1 LRLAWYVEAPHR
13 PYRMNPFTD
22 VFKAWFT
29 TIIYIMTIFLS
40 SGAVG
45 AIQIWLRHQ
54 GMQRIVSAALLA
66 VFVVLVVR
74 IVVFRLN
81 KRAVGDIA
89 ALFTAGLVY
98 VYLIKAYAK
107 APSDWMH
114 LVEYP
119 PLAVITY
126 YSLKFSVRGWVALV
140 CALLLT
146 SAVGAG
152 DEFTQR
158 YIPGRT
164 SDIHDFIVNVV
175 SSAVALAFVW
185 AVIERKEKV
194 VEG

>member
-1 LRLAWYVEAPHR
+1 
-13 PYRMNPFTD
+13 MNLFTD

-29 TIIYIMTIFLS
+29 TVIYIMTIFLS

-45 AIQIWLRHQ
+45 AIQLWLRQH
-54 GMQRIVSAALLA
+54 GMQRTVSATLL
-66 VFVVLVVR
+66 VIFVALVVR

-81 KRAVGDIA
+81 RRAVGDIA
-89 ALFTAGLVY
+89 GLVTAGLVY
-98 VYLIKAYAK
+98 AYIIKTYAK

-114 LVEYP
+114 LAEYP
-119 PLAVITY
+119 PLAVISY

-158 YIPGRT
+158 HIPGRT
-164 SDIHDFIVNVV
+164 SDIHDLIVNVA
-175 SSAVALAFVW
+175 SSAVALAVVW
-185 AVIERKEKV
+185 AVIERKEIV

>member
-1 LRLAWYVEAPHR
+1 
-13 PYRMNPFTD
+13 MNPFTD

-29 TIIYIMTIFLS
+29 TILYIVTIFLS

-45 AIQIWLRHQ
+45 ALQIWLRHHAL
-54 GMQRIVSAALLA
+54 QRAVSATLLII
-66 VFVVLVVR
+66 FVATVVR

-81 KRAVGDIA
+81 RRTVGEI
-89 ALFTAGLVY
+89 AGLVITGLVY
-98 VYLIKAYAK
+98 AYLIKAYAK

-126 YSLKFSVRGWVALV
+126 YSLKFSVRGWVAFV
-140 CALLLT
+140 CAMLLT
-146 SAVGAG
+146 TAVGAG

-158 YIPGRT
+158 YVPGRT
-164 SDIHDFIVNVV
+164 SDIHDFIVNVI
-175 SSAVALAFVW
+175 SSAVALALVW
-185 AVIERKEKV
+185 VVIERKEKV

>member
-1 LRLAWYVEAPHR
+1 MNAGAG
-13 PYRMNPFTD
+13 PYRMNLFTD

-29 TIIYIMTIFLS
+29 TVIYIMTIFLS

-45 AIQIWLRHQ
+45 AIQLWLRQH
-54 GMQRIVSAALLA
+54 GMQRTVSATLL
-66 VFVVLVVR
+66 VIFVALVVR

-81 KRAVGDIA
+81 RRAVGDIA
-89 ALFTAGLVY
+89 GLVTAGLVY
-98 VYLIKAYAK
+98 VYLIKTYAK
-107 APSDWMH
+107 APSDWVH
-114 LVEYP
+114 LIEYP
-119 PLAVITY
+119 PLAVISY

-158 YIPGRT
+158 HIPGRT
-164 SDIHDFIVNVV
+164 SDIHDLIVNVA
-175 SSAVALAFVW
+175 SSAVALAVVW

-194 VEG
+194 VIEG